1 MEQPQDRTEQGKVLA
16 DGQHAGEHGP
26 DFAAKREAYDTA
38 RDELS
43 RLIDDP
49 DKSVPIKEYR
59 DQLVKADAAVQDAHE
74 EMMMALRRSMY
85 PARTRGSRRPTTPPT
100 NAEVHTYPPDPYWG
114 TDDRGRFR
122 YVDYD
127 GESLHV
133 RHESDGDLWIDK
145 KGEGPVYVRKED
157 VPVILAALNGGQA

>member
-1 MEQPQDRTEQGKVLA
+1 MTINPGEGTIDF
-16 DGQHAGEHGP
+16 AGEHGP
-26 DFAAKREAYDTA
+26 DFAAKREAYNAA
-38 RDELS
+38 REELS

-49 DKSVPIKEYR
+49 DKSVPVKEYR
-59 DQLVKADAAVQDAHE
+59 DQLVAADAAVQAAHE

-85 PARTRGSRRPTTPPT
+85 PPRGRSRPAAPAPD
-100 NAEVHTYPPDPYWG
+100 AAASTYPPDPYWG

-145 KGEGPVYVRKED
+145 KGQGPVYVRRED